1 MCEQLDDTDLV
12 TGISRHNI
20 TLTQD
25 RGTGY
30 IPVLSG
36 ESNGTKS
43 CNTNPNVFPR
53 GMSHLA
59 DKCMG
64 E

>member
-12 TGISRHNI
+12 IGIPRHNI

-25 RGTGY
+25 RGMGY

-43 CNTNPNVFPR
+43 CNTHPNDCCVQCYP
-53 GMSHLA
+53 A